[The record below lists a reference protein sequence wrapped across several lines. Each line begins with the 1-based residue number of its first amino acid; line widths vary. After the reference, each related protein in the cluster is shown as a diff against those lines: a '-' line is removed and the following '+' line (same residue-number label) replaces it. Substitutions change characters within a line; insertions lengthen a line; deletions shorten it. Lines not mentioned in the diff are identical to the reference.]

1 MMSKKLSRRKF
12 FGRSLMMSAMPVI
25 VPFHEILA
33 SPGTESVKEP
43 VPSVGPAQ
51 DMADR
56 ERITEIMKLKDPLVW
71 VFTGDSITHGA
82 KHTHGYRSYPEIFAE
97 RIRWELSRV
106 RDIVINTGI
115 SGNTTRTIIDDFTW
129 RIAQFRPDVVSLM
142 IGTNDCAKGRITI
155 TDFENNL
162 RSLMNGIR
170 ILGAVPVLHTPNVI
184 IADKSPERA
193 ALPDYVGVIRKVAAD
208 QKLILVDN
216 YAYWQDTINNS
227 ATIKVFRDWLNDPL
241 HPDGDGH
248 SRIARLMFRELSI
261 FDPKAATCGGEYYE
275 GEH

>member
-1 MMSKKLSRRKF
+1 MMNKKLSRRKF
-12 FGRSLMMSAMPVI
+12 FGRSLMFSIPVI
-25 VPFHEILA
+25 VPFRELIA
-33 SPGTESVKEP
+33 SAGAETAEELTGSVNP
-43 VPSVGPAQ
+43 VQYV
-51 DMADR
+51 ADK
-56 ERITEIMKLKDPLVW
+56 ERIAEMIKAKDPVVW

-115 SGNTTRTIIDDFTW
+115 SGNTTRTILDDFTW

-162 RSLMNGIR
+162 STLITGIKLM
-170 ILGAVPVLHTPNVI
+170 GAVPVLHTPNII
-184 IADKSPERA
+184 IAGKSPERA
-193 ALPDYVGVIRKVAAD
+193 ALPDYVGVIRKIAAD

-216 YAYWQDTINNS
+216 YAYWQETINNS
-227 ATIKVFRDWLNDPL
+227 ATIKVLRDWLNDPL
-241 HPDGDGH
+241 HPDGEGH
-248 SRIARLMFRELSI
+248 SQIARLMFRELSI
-261 FDPKAATCGGEYYE
+261 FDPKASTCGGEYYE